1 MAWGGIHSRE
11 RHLHHKYRGHASTQ
25 GKGQEEETAG
35 DRGRGGEVMVNK
47 DWKVEPTGNSEPK
60 SVLKSFLSTSSK
72 ILVVPESMPICAI
85 IVCS

>member
-1 MAWGGIHSRE
+1 MEFIPKKDTYITSTGVMPIH
-11 RHLHHKYRGHASTQ
+11 KA
-25 GKGQEEETAG
+25 
-35 DRGRGGEVMVNK
+35 RGRRRRQRAIEVGEEGFMVNK
-47 DWKVEPTGNSEPK
+47 NWKVEPTGNSETK

>member
-11 RHLHHKYRGHASTQ
+11 RHLHHKQVRAHANTQ

-35 DRGRGGEVMVNK
+35 DRGGGRRGSRVNK
-47 DWKVEPTGNSEPK
+47 NWKVEPTGNSETK

-72 ILVVPESMPICAI
+72 Y
-85 IVCS
+85 